1 MGGESAAVMLA
12 LIPANFSTLEVSM
25 PTIAACG
32 QELHISALHSI
43 RGKDRSSVNKAL
55 PVA

>member
-1 MGGESAAVMLA
+1 MGGVSAAVTLA
-12 LIPANFSTLEVSM
+12 LTPVNFSTLEVSM

-32 QELHISALHSI
+32 QELRNSAPHII
-43 RGKDRSSVNKAL
+43 RAKDRSSVNKAL